1 MYVYLYLCLTF
12 IYTQLICEHFLFYF
26 FHEYEFNILFRKTR
40 PSRPPQRKILFTSI
54 GRRVKHYATGRDQQV
69 LIIFMH
75 AYIMQNYI
83 VREYALV
90 VSVDLQRIRPVTTR
104 TCIPRAR
111 VRIVCVHSPTARY
124 ITYDRVRSDSAACVR
139 VASERVRV
147 HIHALDLWACNSRQ
161 PRQRVRFFFFLLG
174 FFPRARRPTVTRTF
188 CARRRSLCRPL
199 SFSFS
204 AVSHDIVYTH
214 AGRRWCKCIIIT
226 HVQRRNGCT
235 YTSCRDPESKYYSL
249 RYVVVTHFKLS
260 I

>member
-161 PRQRVRFFFFLLG
+161 PRQRVRFFFFFTR
-174 FFPRARRPTVTRTF
+174 FFSPRTSSHGYTYILRTSSLIVPSALFLFLCGLSRHRIHARRPSMV
-188 CARRRSLCRPL
+188 
-199 SFSFS
+199 
-204 AVSHDIVYTH
+204 
-214 AGRRWCKCIIIT
+214 
-226 HVQRRNGCT
+226 
-235 YTSCRDPESKYYSL
+235 
-249 RYVVVTHFKLS
+249 
-260 I
+260 